1 MDTRGKEKG
10 VVLGHRPDKRMIG
23 QTIWTVRSN
32 SWNIQRVCV
41 AKGHELTRATS
52 DQRVQVPKG
61 CNPDGLGPLLGCMD
75 PSLGPDQSGL
85 GRLFYDSL
93 DRGTEADRSKAKEP

>member
-1 MDTRGKEKG
+1 M
-10 VVLGHRPDKRMIG
+10 VLGHRPDKRMIG

-61 CNPDGLGPLLGCMD
+61 CEFEMVPLDQGFSAD
-75 PSLGPDQSGL
+75 PI
-85 GRLFYDSL
+85 GRSA
-93 DRGTEADRSKAKEP
+93 TK